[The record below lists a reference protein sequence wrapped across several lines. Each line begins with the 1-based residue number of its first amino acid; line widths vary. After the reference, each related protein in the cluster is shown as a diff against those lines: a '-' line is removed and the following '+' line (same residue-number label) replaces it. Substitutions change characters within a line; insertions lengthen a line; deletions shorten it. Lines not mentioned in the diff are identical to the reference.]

1 MDAISIGVFG
11 IAAMILGLLAS
22 VPVAA
27 ALGIVSLVGMA
38 GIVGWK
44 GALGMI
50 AVASFNEATSYDF
63 AAVALYIAIGAIAI
77 ECGMADF
84 LFDALSKWFS
94 RVRGGLMIAT
104 TMAAAFFGACSGSS
118 LASCALF
125 GKLAVPK
132 MIKGGYDPSL
142 ATGCVAA
149 SGTLAV
155 LIPPSGMLIL
165 YGILTQQSIG
175 HLFVAGLVPGIVNTL
190 LYISAMYGISVLK
203 PHLVPPSETFSWS
216 ERLSATRKAWP
227 APVIGV
233 FIIMSLYFGLATP
246 TEIAGLGAFFCL
258 VTAVV
263 FTGVKGAR
271 IPQAM
276 VETARQTAMILLI
289 VIGAKMFGRFL
300 ALSQVAP
307 WLVNAIEASGLSRGW
322 ILFLLIAMYAVMGCI
337 VDALALAVVSIP
349 IVFPLMTALGYDPIW
364 FGVILVQMVEIAVM
378 TPPMG
383 MNVFVTKSVVGDMAT
398 FGQVFKGTCLFMTA
412 DIILLILMLLF
423 PQMVLFLPGRM

>member
-1 MDAISIGVFG
+1 MEPLWIGVFG
-11 IAAMILGLLAS
+11 IGLMIVGLLAS

-38 GIVGWK
+38 AIVGWN

-77 ECGMADF
+77 ECGMADY
-84 LFDALSKWFS
+84 LFEALTKWFS
-94 RVRGGLMIAT
+94 RVRGGLLIAT
-104 TMAAAFFGACSGSS
+104 TVAAACFGACSGSS
-118 LASCALF
+118 IASCALF

-132 MIKGGYDPSL
+132 MINRGYDPSL

-149 SGTLAV
+149 AGTLAV

-175 HLFVAGLVPGIVNTL
+175 QLFVAGLIPGIINTL
-190 LYISAMYGISVLK
+190 LYCSVIYGISVAK
-203 PHLVPPSETFSWS
+203 PHLVPPSAKFSLA
-216 ERLSATRKAWP
+216 ERLSASKKAWP
-227 APVIGV
+227 APVTGI
-233 FIIMSLYFGLATP
+233 FIILSLYLGIATP
-246 TEIAGLGAFFCL
+246 TEIAGVGAFFCL
-258 VTAVV
+258 IVAVV
-263 FTGVKGAR
+263 YNGVKGAR
-271 IPQAM
+271 LPQAM
-276 VETARQTAMILLI
+276 VETARQGAMILLV

-307 WLVNAIEASGLSRGW
+307 WLVSIIEASGLSKGGV
-322 ILFLLIAMYAVMGCI
+322 IFLLVVMYMIMGCI

-349 IVFPLMTALGYDPIW
+349 IVFPMVMSLGCDPIW
-364 FGVILVQMVEIAVM
+364 FGVILTELVEIAVL

-383 MNVFVTKSVVGDMAT
+383 MNVFVTKSVVGELAT
-398 FGQVFKGTCLFMTA
+398 YSQVFRGTMIFAIANFL
-412 DIILLILMLLF
+412 ILALMLLF
-423 PQMVLFLPGRM
+423 PKIVLYLPGRM

>member
-1 MDAISIGVFG
+1 MDPIWIGVCG
-11 IAAMILGLLAS
+11 IGVMIVGLLAS

-38 GIVGWK
+38 TIAGWQ

-84 LFDALSKWFS
+84 LFDALTKWFS

-118 LASCALF
+118 IASCALF

-175 HLFVAGLVPGIVNTL
+175 HLFMAGLLPGIINAL
-190 LYISAMYGISVLK
+190 LYCFGMYGISVIK
-203 PHLVPPSETFSWS
+203 PHLVPPSESFSLS
-216 ERLSATRKAWP
+216 ERLSASRKAWP
-227 APVIGV
+227 APVIGI
-233 FIIMSLYFGLATP
+233 FIILSLYFGIATP
-246 TEIAGLGAFFCL
+246 TEIAGVGAFFCI
-258 VTAVV
+258 VTAVA
-263 FTGVKGAR
+263 FTGLRGAR
-271 IPQAM
+271 LPQAM
-276 VETARQTAMILLI
+276 VETARQSAMILLI

-300 ALSQVAP
+300 AVSQVAP
-307 WLVNAIEASGLSRGW
+307 WLVNAIEATGLSKGW
-322 ILFLLIAMYAVMGCI
+322 VMFLLIVMYGIMGCI
-337 VDALALAVVSIP
+337 VDALAMAVVSIP
-349 IVFPLMTALGYDPIW
+349 IVFPLVTALGFDPIW

-383 MNVFVTKSVVGDMAT
+383 MNVFVTKSVVGDLAS
-398 FGQVFKGTCLFMTA
+398 FGQVFRGTCIFLTA
-412 DIILLILMLLF
+412 DIILLALMLLF
-423 PQMVLFLPGRM
+423 PQIVLFLPGRM